1 MYFLWVD
8 PWIRKLWFSVIDDN
22 KQIFELWALINEID
36 GWRED
41 NARRIFDIWD
51 FFDKILDKYEINW
64 VCIEKLFFTKFNQ
77 ANAEFVFG
85 VRWMLLAKFY
95 SKKINIIE
103 LSPKEIKKYITG
115 SGAAWKKSMQKTT
128 QKLFNLAEIPKP
140 HDAADA
146 LAMSYI
152 AFKKL
157 N

>member
-95 SKKINIIE
+95 SKNINIIE